1 MASAQFALT
10 TRRAIAA
17 NLQFLHLIAFDFVV
31 LKSGIDMEFRE
42 IFFARVSNRLRSR
55 GRKKPSVRRGRL
67 GKRRISE
74 SRMMQRK
81 SEKARRTTKK
91 MRKVLATSQC
101 EKAMGTARPGL
112 PAPTYHVIDC

>member
-1 MASAQFALT
+1 MRENRMA
-10 TRRAIAA
+10 R
-17 NLQFLHLIAFDFVV
+17 
-31 LKSGIDMEFRE
+31 
-42 IFFARVSNRLRSR
+42 
-55 GRKKPSVRRGRL
+55 
-67 GKRRISE
+67 
-74 SRMMQRK
+74 RK